1 MCCIRANAQSTNL
14 YLWLDMHVTAS
25 VLCDIAPSTNFSTT
39 LLLLPITAI
48 AESTHE
54 EEVAKFTKLQ
64 WCSRRYTVY
73 MCGSLD
79 TCISVLSAR
88 GIERD
93 VALYVSFT

>member
-25 VLCDIAPSTNFSTT
+25 VLCDIAPSTNCSTT

-64 WCSRRYTVY
+64 WCSKRYTVY